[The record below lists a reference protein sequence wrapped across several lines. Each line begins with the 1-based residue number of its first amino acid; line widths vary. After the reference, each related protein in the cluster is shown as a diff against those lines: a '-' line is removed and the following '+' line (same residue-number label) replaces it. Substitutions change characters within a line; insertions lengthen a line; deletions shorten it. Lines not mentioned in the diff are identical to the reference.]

1 MLPNRL
7 LPERIGGDYAAMKS
21 AVGSGKPTAV
31 FYATQNARYWL
42 AAATGKFFL
51 YVTADRMA
59 ARSAK
64 EILES
69 YCGREVAL
77 VPERDDV
84 LYNVKVNTSATVA
97 ERTSALAAIL
107 TGKVAGAVVSAE
119 GVLQRYPSRSL
130 FLKALTLLKKG
141 AYIPPEELAERLVS
155 GGYRPSEQVLKEGDF
170 ARRGDVFDIWNAGA
184 ELPVR
189 LEFFGDEIESI
200 RLFAPESMLS
210 VRETDEVTVAPVSDI
225 LVSRE
230 VADSALKRLFA
241 LKKKA
246 FRELS
251 DNIDSVAERL
261 EADPGD
267 PSLVWALPFVKE
279 CTDDI
284 VSYLP
289 EDAVVVLDEPRAID
303 EKLKLYRNAH
313 TVRVKSLAESGA
325 VTAEHAGSIYTAE
338 EAVAL
343 FGARTI
349 LGFQQITSSNPVFE
363 PKAIFSLKS
372 LPLTRYSSNYEALAA
387 DVKNLCIGGSHT
399 MIYAGNEGT
408 AETLAEFFRE
418 HDIGVRIT
426 ADTEDEYPVVIIPER
441 LARGFVC
448 PAAKLAL
455 IGTDDVVRRSGA
467 PRKSAARKRQAF
479 VMPEKGDY
487 VVHERHGIGMS
498 EGLVTLTTSL
508 GTKDYYCILYRGG
521 DRLYLPTDRL
531 DEVDK
536 YTGGGTPQLNKL
548 GSKEFERV
556 KERVRGSVKKMAT
569 DLVALY
575 EKRLRAKGYK
585 YAPDT
590 VWQKELEDN
599 FPYDETDDQ
608 LIAIAEIKE
617 DMEKGKVMDRLLCG
631 DVGFGKTEVAVRA
644 IFKTIIE
651 GKQAAFLSPTTILAQ
666 QHYNTLSERFAPFG
680 IKIDLLSRLVSREGI
695 KSALERIKSGETS
708 VIVATHR
715 LLGKDVVF
723 KDLGLLVLDEEQR
736 FGVEHKEKIKVL
748 KNNVNVLSMSA
759 TPIPRTLHMALSG
772 IRDISTLETP
782 PESRLPVETY
792 VVECSDALIK
802 DACTRELA
810 RGGQVF
816 ILFNRVQGIEKFHRE
831 ISDLLG
837 DEARVIYA
845 HGQMDDALLEERIRA
860 FYNKEADVLIA
871 TTIIENGIDI
881 PDANTLIVIDADRL
895 GLGELYQL
903 RGRVGRSHNLAYAYF
918 TVREGKVLTENAG
931 KRLDALMRYTEL
943 GSGFKIAMQDLE
955 IRGAGNVLGREQHG
969 NMEKVGYDLY
979 CKILRECVG
988 EMRGEKINVLREVEI
1003 VVEGDTAL
1011 PADYIPEG
1019 SGRVAFYKR
1028 ISSLGGQKEYEECVR
1043 EVRDVYGPL
1052 PQAAENLVKVG
1063 LIKNLARKLDI
1074 KKVTV
1079 AERGYG
1085 IVFYEDASLKNAGLL
1100 AALDKFRSDAVLI
1113 PSSPVQVIFSP
1124 KIHGASAR
1132 LDFVTEFLAAAEEAG
1147 KKSDTDP
1154 FGC

>member
-1 MLPNRL
+1 MLPNKL
-7 LPERIGGDYAAMKS
+7 LPERIGGNYAAMK
-21 AVGSGKPTAV
+21 AAIGSGKSTAV

-42 AAATGKFFL
+42 AATSGRFFL
-51 YVTADRMA
+51 YVVPDRLGARA
-59 ARSAK
+59 ARD
-64 EILES
+64 ILAGYAS
-69 YCGREVAL
+69 GEVAL
-77 VPERDDV
+77 VAERDDV
-84 LYNVKVNTSATVA
+84 LVDIKVNTSESVA
-97 ERTSALAAIL
+97 ERTAALADIL
-107 TGKVAGAVVSAE
+107 CGKVAGAVVSAE
-119 GVLQRYPSRSL
+119 GLLQRYPSREMFEESL
-130 FLKALTLLKKG
+130 TTLVKG
-141 AYIPPEELAERLVS
+141 GEIAPADLAERLVK
-155 GGYRPSEQVLKEGDF
+155 GGYRPAEQVQKAGEF
-170 ARRGDVFDIWNAGA
+170 AVRGDVFDVWNAGS

-200 RLFAPESMLS
+200 RLFAPETMLS
-210 VRETDEVTVAPVSDI
+210 VRETDEVTFAPISDI
-225 LVSRE
+225 LVSRS
-230 VADSALKRLFA
+230 VAESALKRLSA
-241 LKKKA
+241 LRKKA

-251 DNIDSVAERL
+251 EHIDSVSERL
-261 EADPGD
+261 EADPTD
-267 PSLVWALPFVKE
+267 PSLVWALPFIKE
-279 CTDDI
+279 STDDI
-284 VSYLP
+284 ISYLP
-289 EDAVVVLDEPRAID
+289 EDAVVVVDEPRAVD
-303 EKLKLYRNAH
+303 EKLRLYRNAH
-313 TVRVKSLAESGA
+313 QVRVKSLAEAGA
-325 VTAEHAGSIYTAE
+325 VAAEHSSSLFTVE
-338 EAVAL
+338 EALAAL
-343 FGARTI
+343 KRRT
-349 LGFQQITSSNPVFE
+349 LLSFQQITSANPVFE
-363 PKAIFSLKS
+363 PQAIFSLKS

-387 DVKNLCIGGSHT
+387 DVRNLCIGGSQT
-399 MIYAGNEGT
+399 LIYAGDEGT

-418 HDIGVRIT
+418 RDIGVRIT
-426 ADTEDEYPVVIIPER
+426 SDTEDDYPVVIVPER
-441 LARGFVC
+441 LSRGFVL
-448 PAAKLAL
+448 PAAKLCV
-455 IGTDDVVRRSGA
+455 IGTDDVVRRTA
-467 PRKSAARKRQAF
+467 PPRKSAARKRQAF

-498 EGLVTLTTSL
+498 EGLVTLTTSM

-569 DLVALY
+569 DLVSLY

-585 YAPDT
+585 YSADT

-608 LIAIAEIKE
+608 LVAIAEIKE

-651 GKQAAFLSPTTILAQ
+651 GKQAAFLSPTTILCQ

-680 IKIDLLSRLVSREGI
+680 IKIDILSRLVSREGI
-695 KSALERIKSGETS
+695 KSALDRIKSGETS
-708 VIVATHR
+708 VVVATHR

-782 PESRLPVETY
+782 PAMRLPVETY
-792 VVECSDALIK
+792 VVECTDALIK
-802 DACTRELA
+802 DACTRELS

-831 ISDLLG
+831 VSELLG
-837 DEARVIYA
+837 DDARVIYA

-895 GLGELYQL
+895 GLAELYQL

-988 EMRGEKINVLREVEI
+988 EMRGEKVNVLNEVEI

-1011 PADYIPEG
+1011 PADYISDG

-1028 ISSLGGQKEYEECVR
+1028 ISSLSGVGEYEDYLK
-1043 EVRDVYGPL
+1043 EVRDVYGAL
-1052 PQAAENLVKVG
+1052 PQAAENLIKVG
-1063 LIKNLARKLDI
+1063 LIKNLARNLGV

-1085 IVFYEDASLKNAGLL
+1085 IVFYEDVSLRNAGLL
-1100 AALDKFRSDAVLI
+1100 NALDKYRASAVLV
-1113 PSSPVQVIFSP
+1113 PVSPPQVIFSP
-1124 KIHGASAR
+1124 RVHGVSAR
-1132 LDFVTEFLAAAEEAG
+1132 LDFVIDFLTAAAPKGGADSYAE
-1147 KKSDTDP
+1147 
-1154 FGC
+1154 